1 MDHSGQGRGAE
12 PDPMGV
18 GPWDALRRA
27 CDAMRTIL
35 TCEPRS
41 EAELLQLACQTAT
54 ELAGEP
60 VRSMMCIHA
69 LAGAATPE
77 PARGEPAAARGADHG
92 AGAGD
97 ATAEHRSDGVFV
109 SAVPGSVAGSAWMK
123 NAEGARAWMGRRFE
137 RAPQAPFVATRRSLI
152 SDALWRLDPDSKSR
166 AEVGFHDFVR
176 AVWPFEDALGPRLL
190 TLEVSGHFPEW
201 NPSERVV
208 QLLAAYTPAVVAA
221 YLRLFVRRRLL
232 RQRLLDSLSPAL
244 RPLAPLLAAGLT
256 ERDAARMLGKS
267 PHTVHEH
274 ARVIYRA
281 WAVKSRFELRDC
293 WNGVREP
300 VAGR

>member
-1 MDHSGQGRGAE
+1 M
-12 PDPMGV
+12 
-18 GPWDALRRA
+18 RA
-27 CDAMRTIL
+27 IL

-41 EAELLQLACQTAT
+41 EAELLSLACQGAA
-54 ELAGEP
+54 ELVGEQ
-60 VRSMMCIHA
+60 VRSMVCVHA

-77 PARGEPAAARGADHG
+77 PVRDDSGT
-92 AGAGD
+92 AGPGGSMPHDRLVNDRFAGGRLD
-97 ATAEHRSDGVFV
+97 GGRLDGVFV
-109 SAVPGSVAGSAWMK
+109 SAVPGSVSGSAWMQ
-123 NAEGARAWMGRRFE
+123 NADGARAWMCRRFE
-137 RAPQAPFVATRRSLI
+137 RAPLPPFVATRRSLM
-152 SDALWRLDPDSKSR
+152 SDALWRLDPDSKTR
-166 AEVGFHDFVR
+166 AELGFHDFVR
-176 AVWPFEDALGPRLL
+176 AVWAFEDAAGPRLL

-201 NPSERVV
+201 NPTERTV
-208 QLLAAYTPAVVAA
+208 QLLAAFTPAVVAS
-221 YLRLFVRRRLL
+221 YLRLFVRLRLL
-232 RQRLLDSLSPAL
+232 RQRLLESLSPAL
-244 RPLAPLLAAGLT
+244 RPLAPLLADGHT